1 MNIELLFIIGLTSLG
16 IVGLTLIMFAKGVA
30 GVSVSQI
37 TSYVAFILMIVS
49 LGVLGY
55 THLILNPAI
64 LKTTLITYSV
74 VTIILGIIN
83 VCEHITKQTWKH
95 NVINFSVGASLTVI
109 GFTMIYLI
117 VSNNISALS

>member
-16 IVGLTLIMFAKGVA
+16 IIGLTLIMFAKGVTNI
-30 GVSVSQI
+30 SVSQI

-74 VTIILGIIN
+74 VTIILGVIN
-83 VCEHITKQTWKH
+83 VCEHITKQTWKY

>member
-16 IVGLTLIMFAKGVA
+16 IIGLTLIMFAKGVTNI
-30 GVSVSQI
+30 SVSQI

-83 VCEHITKQTWKH
+83 VCEHITKQTWKY